1 MLKNACAPNW
11 LRVCY
16 SRYIMTKPDN
26 QNALFRRILENIN
39 EAILVLDQGLR
50 LTWIN
55 PAGEM
60 LFAISHRR
68 AQGIP
73 LHTLFNDSN
82 NFSAHVMQA
91 LTSNHPFTEREL
103 VFHLHHERQITADCT
118 VTPLQ
123 DAQFGGAILIEL
135 NQVDRQLR
143 IAREEHL
150 LAQHSATRDVIR
162 GLAHEIKNPLGGLRG
177 AAQLLQAELDSDE
190 LKEYTGIIIQEAD
203 RLQNLMNRMLGPNT
217 LPQKR
222 HINIH
227 EQLEHVRQL
236 VKNDC
241 PPGVQLLRDYDPSV
255 PDLFADPDLIIQA
268 LLNLVRNAV
277 QALGDSGK
285 ITLRTRCQRQ
295 ITIGH
300 TRHKLVA
307 SIEVIDNGNGITADM
322 IDKIFYPMVTGRA
335 DGTGLGLPI
344 AQALIHQHDG
354 LIECSSRPGETI
366 FTILIPLET
375 YP

>member
-1 MLKNACAPNW
+1 MAKAF
-11 LRVCY
+11 
-16 SRYIMTKPDN
+16 N
-26 QNALFRRILENIN
+26 QGALFKRILENTN
-39 EAILVLDQGLR
+39 EAILVFDQVLH
-50 LTWIN
+50 LTWLN
-55 PAGEM
+55 PAAEM
-60 LFAISHRR
+60 LFAISVRR
-68 AQGIP
+68 AQGQA
-73 LHTLFNDSN
+73 LHTLFNDIN
-82 NFSAHVMQA
+82 NFSDHVKQA
-91 LTSNHPFTEREL
+91 LASNHPFTERER
-103 VFHLHHERQITADCT
+103 VFHLHHERLVTADCT

-123 DAQFGGAILIEL
+123 DAQSGAAILVEL

-150 LAQHSATRDVIR
+150 LAQHSATREVIR

-177 AAQLLQAELDSDE
+177 AAQLLEAELDSDV

-203 RLQNLMNRMLGPNT
+203 RLRNLMNRMLGPNT

-222 HINIH
+222 NINIH

-241 PPGVQLLRDYDPSV
+241 PPNIELLRDYDPSV

-268 LLNLVRNAV
+268 LLNLVRNAI
-277 QALGDSGK
+277 QALESGGN

-307 SIEVIDNGNGITADM
+307 SIEIIDNGSGIATDM
-322 IDKIFYPMVTGRA
+322 VDKIFYPMVTGRA

-354 LIECSSRPGETI
+354 LIECNSRPGETI

-375 YP
+375 HP